1 MGVDGYYPT
10 LIALWL
16 LPLAGAIV
24 NWTFGPQL
32 RRTAGQLGSAAI
44 LGSFVG
50 TVMLWGAAT
59 HHLSSGGVDLVGA
72 HQTLFSWIPGFDF
85 GLLLDPLALLW
96 TLIITGVGL
105 LIHVY
110 SIGYMDG
117 DKAFARFF
125 AYMNFFVFA
134 MLTLVLSDNF
144 VGLLV
149 GWGLVGLASYF
160 LIGFWFFKPTAVAA
174 ARKAFVINVV
184 GDVAIMFAIFA
195 IFASV
200 HSLSFAD
207 AFAYAGS
214 YATPW
219 LFVIC
224 LCLFIG
230 AAAKSAQIPLH
241 TWLPDAMEGPTPV
254 SALIH
259 AATMVTA
266 GVYLVARCAP
276 LWSQNSDAQVL
287 VGTIGGLTALLG
299 AILGCAQWDIKRIL
313 AYSTMS
319 QIGYMIMGVGVGAY
333 EGGVAHFFTHAFFKA
348 QLFLASGIIIH
359 ALHDE
364 QDVRRMGGLRK
375 KLPFAFVAIAT
386 GVLAICGIP
395 GFSGFFSKDQV
406 IYGALV
412 HGYPWLYALG
422 IVTAGITAYYMCR
435 LLFVAFLGSYRGQ
448 VDPSELGMRHPE
460 FAGTSHH
467 ADRPKAEREE
477 FGDSQTHSANAEW
490 FMIVPVAILIPFS
503 VFIGWIMFG
512 GESSP
517 WARFFAEQFPHP
529 ALPQPPVSE
538 GLTELITFAVVLV
551 GIGIAYLRYATANAQ
566 QNAVERLRS
575 ESIRMPGILTN
586 AFYFDAALDLLFVRT
601 SEWLGGFFGRY
612 LDPHVL
618 DGAVRETVISA
629 QWLGTLTRS
638 FQTGLVR
645 AYAFILVFG
654 AACFVAYYAIVA
666 GGIH

>member
-1 MGVDGYYPT
+1 MHHVMGVDGYYPT

-24 NWTFGPQL
+24 NWAFGPQL
-32 RRTAGQLGSAAI
+32 RRSAGPLGSAVI

-50 TVMLWGAAT
+50 TLMLWSSAT
-59 HHLSSGGVDLVGA
+59 QHLSSGGVDLVGA

-85 GLLLDPLALLW
+85 GLLMDPLSLLW
-96 TLIITGVGL
+96 ALIITGVGF

-117 DKAFARFF
+117 DRAFARFF

-160 LIGFWFFKPTAVAA
+160 LIGYWFFKPTAVAA

-184 GDVAIMFAIFA
+184 GDVGIMFAIFA

-214 YATPW
+214 YSTPW
-219 LFVIC
+219 LFAIC
-224 LCLFIG
+224 LALFIG

-348 QLFLASGIIIH
+348 QLFLGSGIIIH
-359 ALHDE
+359 ALQDE
-364 QDVRRMGGLRK
+364 QDVRRMGGLLKR
-375 KLPFAFVAIAT
+375 LPFAAVAMGT
-386 GVLAICGIP
+386 GVLAISGIP

-406 IYGALV
+406 IYGTLA
-412 HGYPWLYALG
+412 HGYAWLYALG

-435 LLFVAFLGSYRGQ
+435 LFFVTFLGTYRGA
-448 VDPSELGMRHPE
+448 VDPSDLGMRHPE
-460 FAGTSHH
+460 LAGTTH
-467 ADRPKAEREE
+467 AATEE
-477 FGDSQTHSANAEW
+477 QHEAHSANAEW

-503 VFIGWIMFG
+503 VLIGWIMFG

-517 WARFFAEQFPHP
+517 WTRFFAQQFPHP
-529 ALPQPPVSE
+529 ALTPTAISE
-538 GLTELITFAVVLV
+538 GATGLMTFIVVLA

-566 QNAVERLRS
+566 SNAVARLRG
-575 ESIRMPGILTN
+575 ESVHMPAILTN
-586 AFYFDAALDLLFVRT
+586 AFYFDAALDLLFVRS
-601 SEWLGGFFGRY
+601 SEALGRFFGRY
-612 LDPHVL
+612 FDPHVI
-618 DGAVRETVISA
+618 DGAVRETAISA
-629 QWLGTLTRS
+629 EWLGTLTRS

-654 AACFVAYYAIVA
+654 AACFVVYYAIVA
-666 GGIH
+666 GGLH

>member
-1 MGVDGYYPT
+1 MVHHVMGVEGSYPM

-16 LPLAGAIV
+16 LPLAGAIAI
-24 NWTFGPQL
+24 WAFGPQL
-32 RRTAGQLGSAAI
+32 KRTAGPLGSAVIGA
-44 LGSFVG
+44 SFVG
-50 TVMLWGAAT
+50 TLLLWGAAT
-59 HHLSSGGVDLVGA
+59 QHLSSGGVDLVGA
-72 HQTLFSWIPGFDF
+72 HQTLFSWFPGFDF
-85 GLLLDPLALLW
+85 GLLFDPLSLLW
-96 TLIITGVGL
+96 ALIITGVGF

-117 DKAFARFF
+117 DNAFARFF

-134 MLTLVLSDNF
+134 MLTLVLSNNF

-160 LIGFWFFKPTAVAA
+160 LIGFWFFKPSAVAA

-184 GDVAIMFAIFA
+184 GDVGIMFAIFA

-200 HSLSFAD
+200 HSIAFGD
-207 AFAYAGS
+207 AFAFAGS

-276 LWSQNSDAQVL
+276 LWSQNSDAQIL

-348 QLFLASGIIIH
+348 QLFLGSGIIIH

-364 QDVRRMGGLRK
+364 QDVRRMGGLVK
-375 KLPFAFVAIAT
+375 KLPFAFVAMGT

-406 IYGALV
+406 IYGTLA
-412 HGYPWLYALG
+412 HGYPWLYAIG

-435 LLFVAFLGSYRGQ
+435 LLFVTFLGSYRGH
-448 VDPSELGMRHPE
+448 VDPSDLGMRHPE
-460 FAGTSHH
+460 LAGTAH
-467 ADRPKAEREE
+467 AANAHDAHQEHAP
-477 FGDSQTHSANAEW
+477 NAEW

-503 VFIGWIMFG
+503 VLIGWIMFG
-512 GESSP
+512 GENSP

-529 ALPQPPVSE
+529 SLAAPAVSE
-538 GLTELITFAVVLV
+538 GLTGLMTFVIVLV
-551 GIGIAYLRYATANAQ
+551 GIGIAYLRYATASAQ
-566 QNAVERLRS
+566 SNAVERLRN
-575 ESIRMPGILTN
+575 ESIHMPPILTH
-586 AFYFDAALDLLFVRT
+586 AFGFDAALDLLFVRS
-601 SEWLGGFFGRY
+601 SELLGRFFGRY
-612 LDPHVL
+612 LDPHVI

-638 FQTGLVR
+638 FQTGLLR

>member
-1 MGVDGYYPT
+1 MLHHVMGVDGYYPT
-10 LIALWL
+10 LLALWL
-16 LPLAGAIV
+16 FPLAGAII
-24 NWTFGPQL
+24 NWAFGPRL
-32 RRTAGQLGSAAI
+32 KGAAGPLGSVAI
-44 LGSFVG
+44 LASFVA
-50 TVMLWGAAT
+50 TLMLWGAAT
-59 HHLSSGGVDLVGA
+59 QHSAAGAVGA
-72 HQTLFSWIPGFDF
+72 HQTLFSWFPGFDF
-85 GLLLDPLALLW
+85 GLLIDPLALIW
-96 TLIITGVGL
+96 ALIITGVGF
-105 LIHVY
+105 LIHLY

-117 DKAFARFF
+117 DNAFARFF

-160 LIGFWFFKPTAVAA
+160 LIGYWFFKPTAVAA
-174 ARKAFVINVV
+174 ARKAFVMNVV
-184 GDVAIMFAIFA
+184 GDVGIMFAIFA
-195 IFASV
+195 IFAVV
-200 HSLSFAD
+200 HSITFGD
-207 AFAYAGS
+207 AFAFAGS
-214 YATPW
+214 YSTPL

-230 AAAKSAQIPLH
+230 AAAKSAQIPLQ

-348 QLFLASGIIIH
+348 QLFLGSGIIIH

-364 QDVRRMGGLRK
+364 QDVRRMGGLLRK
-375 KLPFAFVAIAT
+375 MPFAAVAMGT
-386 GVLAICGIP
+386 GVLAISGIP
-395 GFSGFFSKDQV
+395 PFSGFFSKDLV
-406 IYGALV
+406 IYGALD
-412 HGYPWLYALG
+412 HGYTWLSVLG
-422 IVTAGITAYYMCR
+422 MLTAGITAYYMCR
-435 LLFVAFLGSYRGQ
+435 LFFVTFFGSYRGD
-448 VDPSELGMRHPE
+448 VDPSDLGMRHPE
-460 FAGTSHH
+460 LAGISQA
-467 ADRPKAEREE
+467 ADQPETE
-477 FGDSQTHSANAEW
+477 HSPNAEW

-503 VFIGWIMFG
+503 VLIGWIMLG
-512 GESSP
+512 GDNSP
-517 WARFFAEQFPHP
+517 WEHFLVQEFPHP
-529 ALPQPPVSE
+529 RLPVPFISE
-538 GLTELITFAVVLV
+538 RITALITFLVVLV
-551 GIGIAYLRYATANAQ
+551 GIGIAYVRYATAAAQ
-566 QNAVERLRS
+566 SNAVERLRN
-575 ESIRMPGILTN
+575 ESIHMPGILSN
-586 AFYFDAALDLLFVRT
+586 AFYFDAAYEWLFVKP
-601 SEWLGGFFGRY
+601 SEALGRFFGSW

-618 DGAVRETVISA
+618 DGAVRETVFSA

-638 FQTGLVR
+638 FQTGLLR
-645 AYAFILVFG
+645 SYAFILVFG
-654 AACFVAYYAIVA
+654 AACFVVYYAFVA
-666 GGIH
+666 GGFR

>member
-1 MGVDGYYPT
+1 MLHHVMGVDGYYPI

-16 LPLAGAIV
+16 LPLAGAIL

-32 RRTAGQLGSAAI
+32 KSAAGPLGSAAI
-44 LGSFVG
+44 LASFIA
-50 TVMLWGAAT
+50 TLLLWGVAT
-59 HHLSSGGVDLVGA
+59 QHSADGAVGA
-72 HQTLFSWIPGFDF
+72 HQALFSWIPGWDF
-85 GLLLDPLALLW
+85 GLLFDPLALLW

-105 LIHVY
+105 VIHVY

-117 DKAFARFF
+117 DHAFARFF

-160 LIGFWFFKPTAVAA
+160 LIGFWFLRPSAVAA
-174 ARKAFVINVV
+174 ARKAFVLNVV
-184 GDVAIMFAIFA
+184 GDVGIMFAIFA
-195 IFASV
+195 IFAAV
-200 HSLSFAD
+200 HSVTFGD

-214 YATPW
+214 YGTPL

-348 QLFLASGIIIH
+348 QLFLGAGIVIH

-364 QDVRRMGGLRK
+364 QDVRRMGGLLK
-375 KLPFAFVAIAT
+375 KLPFAAVAIGT
-386 GVLAICGIP
+386 GVLAISGIP

-406 IYGALV
+406 IYGTLA
-412 HGYPWLYALG
+412 HGYTWLYALG
-422 IVTAGITAYYMCR
+422 ILTAGITAYYMCR
-435 LLFVAFLGSYRGQ
+435 LFFVTFLGSYRGE
-448 VDPSELGMRHPE
+448 VDPSQLGMRHPE
-460 FAGTSHH
+460 LAGTTHPPTDEPH
-467 ADRPKAEREE
+467 EE
-477 FGDSQTHSANAEW
+477 HSPNAEW
-490 FMIVPVAILIPFS
+490 FMIVPVAILIPFT
-503 VFIGWIMFG
+503 VLIGWIMFG
-512 GESSP
+512 GENSP
-517 WARFFAEQFPHP
+517 WAHFFAEQFPHP
-529 ALPQPPVSE
+529 SLAATAISEAL
-538 GLTELITFAVVLV
+538 TTLIVFVVVLA
-551 GIGIAYLRYATANAQ
+551 GIGIAYVRYATASAQ
-566 QNAVERLRS
+566 SNAVERLRN
-575 ESIRMPGILTN
+575 ESIHMPAILSN
-586 AFYFDAALDLLFVRT
+586 AFYFDTALDWLFVKP
-601 SEWLGGFFGRY
+601 SEALGRFFGRWF
-612 LDPHVL
+612 DPHVI

-629 QWLGTLTRS
+629 EWLGTLTRS
-638 FQTGLVR
+638 FQTGLLR

-654 AACFVAYYAIVA
+654 AACFVVYYALAA
-666 GGIH
+666 GGFH

>member
-1 MGVDGYYPT
+1 MGIDGSYPM
-10 LIALWL
+10 LVALWL
-16 LPLAGAIV
+16 LPLAGAV
-24 NWTFGPQL
+24 ANWAFGPQL
-32 RRTAGQLGSAAI
+32 RRLAGFLCSAVIGASFILTLLMWGSN
-44 LGSFVG
+44 
-50 TVMLWGAAT
+50 
-59 HHLSSGGVDLVGA
+59 A
-72 HQTLFSWIPGFDF
+72 HQYLFTWIPGFDF
-85 GLLLDPLALLW
+85 GLLLDPLSLLW
-96 TLIITGVGL
+96 TLIITGVGF

-117 DKAFARFF
+117 DRALARFF

-160 LIGFWFFKPTAVAA
+160 LIGYWFFKPSAVAA
-174 ARKAFVINVV
+174 ARKAFVINVA
-184 GDVAIMFAIFA
+184 GDVGIMFAIFA
-195 IFASV
+195 IFANV
-200 HSLSFAD
+200 HSLTFGD

-214 YATPW
+214 YPTPW

-224 LCLFIG
+224 LALFIG

-287 VGTIGGLTALLG
+287 VGTIGGLTALVG

-348 QLFLASGIIIH
+348 QLFLGSGIIIH

-364 QDVRRMGGLRK
+364 QDVRRMGGLVR
-375 KLPFAFVAIAT
+375 KLPFAFVAMLT

-395 GFSGFFSKDQV
+395 GFSGYFSKDQV
-406 IYGALV
+406 IYGALT
-412 HGYPWLYALG
+412 HGYTWLYVLG
-422 IVTAGITAYYMCR
+422 ILTAGITAYYMCR
-435 LLFVAFLGSYRGQ
+435 LLFVTFLGSYRGE
-448 VDPSELGMRHPE
+448 VDPSDLGIRHPE
-460 FAGTSHH
+460 LAGTPHGAH
-467 ADRPKAEREE
+467 DTARAE
-477 FGDSQTHSANAEW
+477 HSPNAQW

-503 VFIGWIMFG
+503 VLIGWIMFG
-512 GESSP
+512 GENSP
-517 WARFFAEQFPHP
+517 WARFFAQEFPHP
-529 ALPQPPVSE
+529 QLAAAPVSE
-538 GLTELITFAVVLV
+538 GITALITFVVVLI
-551 GIGIAYLRYATANAQ
+551 GIGIAYLRYATANARS
-566 QNAVERLRS
+566 NAVERLRN
-575 ESIRMPGILTN
+575 ESIRMPAILTN
-586 AFYFDAALDLLFVRT
+586 ALGFDIALEFLFVRP
-601 SEWLGGFFGRY
+601 SQWLGSIFGRI
-612 LDPHVL
+612 LDPHVI
-618 DGAVRETVISA
+618 DGAVREAAISA
-629 QWLGTLTRS
+629 QWLGALTRS
-638 FQTGLVR
+638 FQTGLLR

-654 AACFVAYYAIVA
+654 AACFVVYYAIVA
-666 GGIH
+666 GGAH